1 MRKGTVCKKCLVLN
15 TALTAGVLVF
25 NLFFNRVL
33 EKPCYTQENFHLCA
47 K

>member
-15 TALTAGVLVF
+15 MALTTGVLVF
-25 NLFFNRVL
+25 NLFFSRIL
-33 EKPCYTQENFHLCA
+33 EKPCYTQGNFHLRA